1 MLILYYYIYY
11 ICIIAISV
19 NFTVINNIFENPGDT
34 KILHVVFRKWPKRQA
49 YFHHGRRR
57 WCGYPDIHESEK
69 KYHLKFKYF
78 FRHIH
83 ASQGK
88 AYEDYNR

>member
-11 ICIIAISV
+11 ICIISISV

-49 YFHHGRRR
+49 YFHHGLL
-57 WCGYPDIHESEK
+57 WVLEQKPSK
-69 KYHLKFKYF
+69 KLP
-78 FRHIH
+78 R
-83 ASQGK
+83 
-88 AYEDYNR
+88 